1 MPLVNAL
8 WESVDRVLEPLDI
21 TARQG
26 ALLVSLQVGEA
37 ATAGELARA
46 YGVEMSSVTRM
57 LERMERK
64 GLVRRTRSGDDRRK
78 VMVRVTAAGKRKVKE
93 ALPLAA
99 KVAQHT
105 WHNVTAE
112 ERETL
117 HRVIDK
123 VLRNLGVQHP
133 LR

>member
-37 ATAGELARA
+37 ATTGELARA

-64 GLVRRTRSGDDRRK
+64 GLVRRARSGDDRRK
-78 VMVRVTAAGKRKVKE
+78 VIVRVTAAGKRKVKE

-112 ERETL
+112 ERQTL

>member
-8 WESVDRVLEPLDI
+8 WESVDRVLKPLDI

-26 ALLVSLQVGEA
+26 AFLASVQVGEA
-37 ATAGELARA
+37 TTPGELARV

-64 GLVRRTRSGDDRRK
+64 GLVQRVRSGDDRRR
-78 VMVRVTAAGKRKVKE
+78 VIVRVTAAGKRKVKD

-105 WHNVTAE
+105 WQNVTAA

-123 VLRNLGVQHP
+123 VMRNLGVEHP

>member
-93 ALPLAA
+93 ALPLSL
-99 KVAQHT
+99 KVAEHT
-105 WHNVTAE
+105 WHNVTAA

-117 HRVIDK
+117 HCVIDK
-123 VLRNLGVQHP
+123 VMRNLGVEHP